1 MARNIYSRLHLCGTL
16 VTQSPLHVGGH
27 GEEVDTDLPLARDG
41 AGQLYVPGTSLAG
54 ALRELAAR
62 LFGESAIDELWG
74 YQRNELG
81 HASFVVV
88 DDATIENSDQ
98 VTVEIRD
105 HVGIDREYGAAAE
118 HIKYDRAILP
128 RGTKLSLRLTVD
140 VAQQEKRNQSL
151 AMLAALQ
158 QALEAGE
165 VRLGAAKTRG
175 LGHVRLEDGTLTVQV
190 LATRQGILDS
200 LRQANGAVVP
210 QTDIEA
216 AKQAY
221 PAKKPPRLTVKIDWK
236 PVGPLMVK
244 AGFDGIAADMLPLVS
259 GCDGRVSLVLPG
271 SSVKGAF
278 RSQAERIV
286 RTLKGI
292 DRPAWLGAD
301 GKKKFLDAVKLPL
314 INELFGSAKQRE
326 EEPQLGFEALQGTT
340 DAASVTTAAPEE
352 KLLPGLGALGVI
364 DCFGRPCLTV
374 KQWQKIEAA
383 SDDKELTEAMR
394 SAGLQSWS
402 QAYHVAIDRWLGSA
416 AESMLYTVLE
426 PHRTEWEPLTLDVN
440 LQRLP
445 DELQLPAIALLL
457 LVVRDLAND
466 RLPLG
471 FATHRGM
478 GTVCVERVEIAG
490 ADLPEALGPLGRVE
504 LNGGRLNDLPAELRH
519 ALNQAWRKWIEQNQ
533 EVPA

>member
-1 MARNIYSRLHLCGTL
+1 VARNIHSRIQLRGYL
-16 VTQSPLHVGGH
+16 VTQSPLHVGGY

-54 ALRELAAR
+54 ALRELAER
-62 LFGESAIDELWG
+62 LFGESVIAELWG
-74 YQRNELG
+74 YQRDDRG

-88 DDATIENSDQ
+88 DDAVIEDSEK
-98 VTVEIRD
+98 VVVEIRD

-128 RGTKLSLRLTVD
+128 RGTRLNLNVTVD
-140 VAQQEKRNQSL
+140 VPMRGQRDQAL
-151 AMLAALQ
+151 AMLAILK

-175 LGHVRLEDGTLTVQV
+175 LGHVRLDEGQLTEQGFGS
-190 LATRQGILDS
+190 RQGILAS
-200 LRQANGAVVP
+200 LRQANGAAVS
-210 QTDIEA
+210 QTDINA
-216 AKQAY
+216 AKQAH
-221 PAKKPPRLTVKIDWK
+221 PVQKRPRLKLKIHWK

-244 AGFDGIAADMLPLVS
+244 VGFDGIAADMLPLAS
-259 GCDGRVSLVLPG
+259 GCDGQVSLVLPG
-271 SSVKGAF
+271 SSVKGVF

-286 RTLKGI
+286 RTLRGETG
-292 DRPAWLGAD
+292 PSWLG
-301 GKKKFLDAVKLPL
+301 GQGRQKFLDAVEVEL
-314 INELFGSAKQRE
+314 INELFGRRGQKVATDDQR
-326 EEPQLGFEALQGTT
+326 TC
-340 DAASVTTAAPEE
+340 
-352 KLLPGLGALGVI
+352 LPGLGSLGVI
-364 DCFGRPCLTV
+364 DCFGQHRLTV
-374 KQWQKIEAA
+374 AQWQAIQAA
-383 SDDKELTEAMR
+383 TDDRQLRQALAD
-394 SAGLQSWS
+394 AGLQPWS

-426 PHRTEWEPLTLDVN
+426 PHRTEWEPLTLEVN

-445 DELQLPAIALLL
+445 SDLQLAGLALLL

-478 GTVCVERVEIAG
+478 GTVQVTSLEVQG
-490 ADLPEALGPLGRVE
+490 HDLDEALAGICGIRLQD
-504 LNGGRLNDLPAELRH
+504 GRLTTLPSN
-519 ALNQAWRKWIEQNQ
+519 LNSAWQQWVAQSQ

>member
-54 ALRELAAR
+54 ALRELAER
-62 LFGESAIDELWG
+62 LFGESVMNELWG
-74 YQRNELG
+74 FQDGDKG

-88 DDATIENSDQ
+88 EDAEIENGDN
-98 VTVEIRD
+98 VVVEVRD
-105 HVGIDREYGAAAE
+105 HVGIDREFGAAAE
-118 HIKYDRAILP
+118 HVKYDRAILP
-128 RGTKLSLRLTVD
+128 RGTKLTLRVTVD
-140 VAQQEKRNQSL
+140 VAKPEKRDQAL
-151 AMLAALQ
+151 AMLATLQ

-175 LGHVRLEDGTLTVQV
+175 LGYVRLDDGQLTEQIFGS
-190 LATRQGILDS
+190 RQGILAS
-200 LRQANGAVVP
+200 LRQANGTVVSEEV
-210 QTDIEA
+210 IA
-216 AKQAY
+216 AARQAH
-221 PAKKPPRLTVKIDWK
+221 PAQRRPRLTLTIHWK

-259 GCDGRVSLVLPG
+259 GCDGNVSLVLPG
-271 SSVKGAF
+271 SSVKGAL

-286 RTLKGI
+286 RTVRGDYSPK
-292 DRPAWLGAD
+292 WLGTD

-314 INELFGSAKQRE
+314 INELFGAAKQSE
-326 EEPQLGFEALQGTT
+326 GEPHLGL
-340 DAASVTTAAPEE
+340 S
-352 KLLPGLGALGVI
+352 ALGVM
-364 DCFGRPCLTV
+364 DCFGQHRLRV
-374 KQWQKIEAA
+374 DQWQAIQAA
-383 SDDKELTEAMR
+383 DNDRKLRQALTEA
-394 SAGLQSWS
+394 GLDLWS

-426 PHRTEWEPLTLDVN
+426 PHRTEWEPLILEVN

-445 DELQLPAIALLL
+445 DDRQLPALALLL

-478 GTVCVERVEIAG
+478 GTVRVERVEMVG
-490 ADLPEALGPLGRVE
+490 MDMPEPLTQLGHVVLP
-504 LNGGRLNDLPAELRH
+504 GGRLNALPADLRQVMNR
-519 ALNQAWRKWIEQNQ
+519 AWQQWIADNQG
-533 EVPA
+533 VPA

>member
-1 MARNIYSRLHLCGTL
+1 MARNITSRFHLHGTL

-54 ALRELAAR
+54 ALRELAER
-62 LFGESAIDELWG
+62 LFSESVIDELWG
-74 YQRNELG
+74 YQRDDHG

-88 DDATIENSDQ
+88 DDAVIENSET
-98 VTVEIRD
+98 VVVEIRD

-128 RGTKLSLRLTVD
+128 RGTKLLLRLTVE
-140 VAQQEKRNQSL
+140 VAKQEKRNQAL
-151 AMLAALQ
+151 AMLAVLK

-175 LGHVRLEDGTLTVQV
+175 LGHVRLYAGQLTEQGFGS
-190 LATRQGILDS
+190 RQGILAS
-200 LRQANGAVVP
+200 LRQANGAVVS
-210 QTDIEA
+210 QTDIDA
-216 AKQAY
+216 AKQAH
-221 PAKKPPRLTVKIDWK
+221 PAQKRPRLTLKIHWK

-259 GCDGRVSLVLPG
+259 GCDGQVSLVLPG

-286 RTLKGI
+286 RTVRGETG
-292 DRPAWLGAD
+292 PSWLGSQ
-301 GKKKFLDAVKLPL
+301 GRQKFLDAVKIPL
-314 INELFGSAKQRE
+314 INELFGAAKQTNAD
-326 EEPQLGFEALQGTT
+326 PHL
-340 DAASVTTAAPEE
+340 
-352 KLLPGLGALGVI
+352 GLGSLGVI
-364 DCFGRPCLTV
+364 DCFGQHRLTV
-374 KQWQKIEAA
+374 AQWHAIQAA
-383 SDDKELTEAMR
+383 TDDRQLRQALAD
-394 SAGLQSWS
+394 AGLQPWW

-416 AESMLYTVLE
+416 AESMLYSVLE
-426 PHRTEWEPLTLDVN
+426 PHRTEWEPLTLEVN

-445 DELQLPAIALLL
+445 DKLQLPGLALLL

-478 GTVCVERVEIAG
+478 GTVCVEKVEIIG
-490 ADLPEALGPLGRVE
+490 VDLPDSLQALGQVTLP
-504 LNGGRLNDLPAELRH
+504 GGRFSELPAGLRQEM
-519 ALNQAWRKWIEQNQ
+519 NRAWQQWIAQNQ